1 MTLDDE
7 LYCKRVE
14 SEAASHLIRCSIDDN
29 TLAVQSLG
37 KAFAGALCL
46 IIKRL
51 NGCKLLISPIFSNK
65 EDLLSDK
72 IFFI

>member
-29 TLAVQSLG
+29 TLAVQDLG
-37 KAFAGALCL
+37 KAFAGALCS
-46 IIKRL
+46 IVKKL
-51 NGCKLLISPIFSNK
+51 NGGK
-65 EDLLSDK
+65 DD
-72 IFFI
+72 